1 MANVKAQAA
10 KDHGNTAFKAGDY
23 PTAIG
28 HYTAAI
34 LADRKDATFP
44 LNRAAAYLKLG
55 KYEDAERDCTNVLGL
70 NPKNVK
76 GLFRRGQARL
86 GLGKLVEAQR
96 DFTDALLIEP
106 SNSSSQEELKK
117 VTSLIQEQKAKKSKA
132 PISPMQATLDPNA
145 APRRRRVPITIVE
158 PPPQAGSSKLAQAES
173 GKTAKKPQDATK
185 SIPQPPKAFTD
196 TLEAVSSRSLKPPP
210 SSTPTTSPIVEATS
224 PNASSSASTSPPTS
238 YSSSETSSAKPASF
252 MDAKQ
257 ARENAKPSRVGGGI
271 FRASGKNTIFPT
283 RDSTTLADTPV
294 PPPAAV
300 PRPILTPVNQKNSPP
315 QTAST
320 YALNGS
326 IHKPPSSLFDFTR
339 VWGSLKSIEEKWQY
353 LNTVPPSA
361 LPTFCKT
368 SLEPSL
374 LVSIL
379 ATFLAALNA
388 AGEDPGIKQRVNEYL
403 DNFAKVPRF
412 GTLVLFLSKDEKMLA
427 KQVLSLVGLEKPT
440 GVWAP
445 VA

>member
-1 MANVKAQAA
+1 MTNPKAQAA
-10 KDHGNTAFKAGDY
+10 KDQGNTAFKAGDF

-28 HYTAAI
+28 HYTTAI
-34 LADRKDATFP
+34 LADRTDATFP

-55 KYEDAERDCTNVLGL
+55 KYEDAERDCTNVLGI

-106 SNSSSQEELKK
+106 SNSSAQEELKK
-117 VTSLIQEQKAKKSKA
+117 VTSLIQEQKTKKSRV

-145 APRRRRVPITIVE
+145 APKRRRVPITIVE
-158 PPPQAGSSKLAQAES
+158 PPQAGSSKPAQAES
-173 GKTAKKPQDATK
+173 SKAATKSQDAKK

-196 TLEAVSSRSLKPPP
+196 TLEAVWSRSLKPPP

-224 PNASSSASTSPPTS
+224 PNASSSTSAPPSTSKSTA
-238 YSSSETSSAKPASF
+238 ETPSIKSASF
-252 MDAKQ
+252 VDAKQ
-257 ARENAKPSRVGGGI
+257 ARENARPSRVGGGI

-283 RDSTTLADTPV
+283 RDNTPPEDVPV
-294 PPPAAV
+294 PPSATISQPA
-300 PRPILTPVNQKNSPP
+300 PTPINQKILPP

-320 YALNGS
+320 YPLNGL
-326 IHKPPSSLFDFTR
+326 IHKPPSTLFDFTK
-339 VWGSLKSIEEKWQY
+339 VWGSLKSPEEKWRY

-361 LPTFCKT
+361 LPTLCKT

-379 ATFLAALNA
+379 ATFLAALTT
-388 AGEDPGIKQRVNEYL
+388 AGGD
-403 DNFAKVPRF
+403 
-412 GTLVLFLSKDEKMLA
+412 
-427 KQVLSLVGLEKPT
+427 LESSS
-440 GVWAP
+440 V
-445 VA
+445 